1 MRCGCSGQTRLAG
14 GVLLEDHDDWSCL
27 DDAEAH
33 GLIKNEGTGLN
44 RVYSFTSQGIYI
56 MQKLQVHRHGGGS
69 FAAFTLDASVVPT
82 PK

>member
-1 MRCGCSGQTRLAG
+1 
-14 GVLLEDHDDWSCL
+14 
-27 DDAEAH
+27 
-33 GLIKNEGTGLN
+33 
-44 RVYSFTSQGIYI
+44 VYSFTPQGLYI